1 MSAAHQPTDNVNFLA
16 LEKVK
21 RQDMAQS
28 TAGILREAIIGGRI
42 AAGSRITEVQLSA
55 EMGISRST
63 LRTAL
68 LELEKED
75 LIVRTPYSNWAVPEP
90 NPEMIWEVYT
100 LRLALETLAV
110 GIVAENL
117 NDRRE
122 AQVRAAF
129 AALEA
134 GEQDESLDDL
144 ARMRIDLKFHQ
155 VIVAQTGHSRLIR
168 QYNILLN
175 KIAWIYAWVDAT
187 QAARIDLP
195 ERHRPIFEAVI
206 GRRPD
211 DAMNAVKAVLTDAYQ
226 GLSKAITDDEEETSV
241 T

>member
-1 MSAAHQPTDNVNFLA
+1 
-16 LEKVK
+16 
-21 RQDMAQS
+21 MAQS
-28 TAGILREAIIGGRI
+28 TAGILREAIVSGRI
-42 AAGSRITEVQLSA
+42 AAGARITEMQLAA

-75 LIVRTPYSNWAVPEP
+75 LIVRTPYSAWAVPEP
-90 NPEMIWEVYT
+90 TPEMIWEIYT

-117 NDRRE
+117 NDHRE
-122 AQVRAAF
+122 EQVRAAF

-134 GEQDESLDDL
+134 AEKDEALDDL
-144 ARMRIDLKFHQ
+144 ARMRVDLRFHQ

-168 QYNILLN
+168 QYNMLLN
-175 KIAWIYAWVDAT
+175 KIAWMYAWVDAT
-187 QAARIDLP
+187 EGVRIDLP
-195 ERHRPIFEAVI
+195 EWHRPIFEAIV

-211 DAMNAVKAVLTDAYQ
+211 DAMNAVKAVLTTAYQ
-226 GLSKAITDDEEETSV
+226 GLSKAITDDEEGHPAT
-241 T
+241 